1 MSETSAGLANA
12 LRNLWQRIRTWFVPA
27 NVATV
32 PQEPSSDPLVNAQ
45 HEETGYIW
53 TGPRSQIPPRYNEV
67 QRTSEQNYTPFCSEC
82 MAYSEPHEPTC
93 SKYVR
98 TSNQPCARCESY
110 AEQLVALALEAEQ
123 LDKRLK
129 AVRNRF
135 DPLNESSL
143 FSVAERDLNAELHE
157 GSTRW
162 QHSGHQISATLWS
175 ACATRQTGDAPPIR
189 HR

>member
-1 MSETSAGLANA
+1 
-12 LRNLWQRIRTWFVPA
+12 
-27 NVATV
+27 
-32 PQEPSSDPLVNAQ
+32 
-45 HEETGYIW
+45 
-53 TGPRSQIPPRYNEV
+53 
-67 QRTSEQNYTPFCSEC
+67 
-82 MAYSEPHEPTC
+82 
-93 SKYVR
+93 
-98 TSNQPCARCESY
+98 
-110 AEQLVALALEAEQ
+110 VALALEAEQ